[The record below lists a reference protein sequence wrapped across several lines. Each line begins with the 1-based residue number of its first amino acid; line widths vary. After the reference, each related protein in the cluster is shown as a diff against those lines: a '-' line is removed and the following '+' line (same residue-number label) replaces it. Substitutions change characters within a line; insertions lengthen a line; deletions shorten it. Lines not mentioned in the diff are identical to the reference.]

1 MKTIKEIAIENKI
14 TNIDICKRS
23 VYHNDYYSSYNNRF
37 PYIIILSNADNRINI
52 LTHRKL
58 RSIDLLEF
66 MDDLVIEDLY
76 HEILILK

>member
-14 TNIDICKRS
+14 TNIDICERS